1 LTRTAVIVLVVV
13 FVLGGLFFVLRPDTP
28 KRAPRDRTLEVST
41 EDGEMSP
48 AEISVDE
55 DDHVTLRVS
64 SDKPMDLHLHGY
76 DVEREV
82 EPGGTAKLRFEADI
96 TGRFEI
102 EDHESEREL
111 GTLQVRPR

>member
-1 LTRTAVIVLVVV
+1 MIRAVFVVLGVLL
-13 FVLGGLFFVLRPDTP
+13 VLGGLFFVLRPE
-28 KRAPRDRTLEVST
+28 APESASRDRAFHVTI

-55 DDHVTLRVS
+55 GDRVTLRVD
-64 SDKPMDLHLHGY
+64 SDEPLELHLHGY

-82 EPGGTAKLRFEADI
+82 EPGRTSNLRFEADL

-102 EDHESEREL
+102 EDHELETEL
-111 GTLQVRPR
+111 GVLQVRPR

>member
-1 LTRTAVIVLVVV
+1 MTRTAVIVLVVV
-13 FVLGGLFFVLRPDTP
+13 LVLGGLFFVLRPDTP
-28 KRAPRDRTLEVST
+28 KRAPRDRTFEVSI

-64 SDKPMDLHLHGY
+64 SDKLMELHLHGY

-82 EPGGTAKLRFEADI
+82 EPGETAKLRFEADI

-102 EDHESEREL
+102 EDHESEKEL